1 MAESSFIRTFYA
13 FALLGAAI
21 LSLCDG
27 FILPKVTISSSLLSP
42 STRKALYSA
51 SGDSSDELP
60 GDLPGDEV
68 FDENVPRLN
77 SVTLIGRTGS
87 DPMARF
93 FDSGKVVCTVS
104 LAVKREYHPIERQAL
119 QIAYGEEE
127 TDWFTLEFWDRTAE
141 YVIKVVE
148 KGTRIG
154 VSGSLV
160 IDKWTDKATGEPRQ
174 KAKIRCDTF
183 ELLESKVER
192 EARRANKSGGGEGG
206 SYSSSNNKFKN
217 NNDAGERNDIA
228 DLPSFFDD
236 F

>member
-27 FILPKVTISSSLLSP
+27 FVLPKVTISSSLLSP

-51 SGDSSDELP
+51 PGDGSDELP
-60 GDLPGDEV
+60 GDLPGDVV
-68 FDENVPRLN
+68 FDEN
-77 SVTLIGRTGS
+77 VTLIGRTGS

-93 FDSGKVVCTVS
+93 FYSGKLVCTVS

-119 QIAYGEEE
+119 KIAYGEEKN
-127 TDWFTLEFWDRTAE
+127 DWFTLEFWDRTAE

-154 VSGSLV
+154 VSGRLV
-160 IDKWTDKATGEPRQ
+160 IDRWTDKATGDTRQ

-192 EARRANKSGGGEGG
+192 EARRTNKSGGGEGG
-206 SYSSSNNKFKN
+206 SYSSSNNNIGAAVMNVARRILRSEQK
-217 NNDAGERNDIA
+217 
-228 DLPSFFDD
+228 
-236 F
+236 